1 MFPKF
6 TCPYCSSAVALSE
19 ETFTEY
25 KITHQNAYVAQQ
37 VELSFPKVFAK
48 KYRTILDQTVE
59 PSYLDKLQDPL
70 LTISAYK
77 CPNCEKETYT
87 LIAKDNDGK
96 FSNPIPI
103 IPNSF
108 AKDYGDIVPAH
119 IQEDYREAY
128 NILHLSPKAS
138 ATLSRRCIQGMIRDF
153 WGVHD
158 NTLYKEV
165 ELIKSK
171 LTASQNKV
179 IDTLRV
185 IGNIGAH
192 PTQDINAIID
202 IDPPDAEKLLKVI
215 EYFIKEWYIT
225 KNEEDKLFKELEDLE
240 KAKTA
245 LNK

>member
-6 TCPYCSSAVALSE
+6 TCPYCSSAVALTK

-25 KITHQNAYVAQQ
+25 KITHQNAYVANQ
-37 VELSFPKVFAK
+37 VELPFPKVYTKNYLSLSNRFVEASVLNNWEDPVI
-48 KYRTILDQTVE
+48 TI
-59 PSYLDKLQDPL
+59 Y
-70 LTISAYK
+70 AHK

-87 LIAKDNDGK
+87 LIAKDNDGTS
-96 FSNPIPI
+96 SNPIPI
-103 IPNSF
+103 IPNSL
-108 AKDYGDIVPAH
+108 AKDYGNIVPAH

-158 NTLYKEV
+158 STLYKEI

-171 LTASQNKV
+171 LTAPQNKV

-192 PTQDINAIID
+192 PTLDINTIID

-215 EYFIKEWYIT
+215 EYFIKEWYIA

-240 KAKTA
+240 KAKLS